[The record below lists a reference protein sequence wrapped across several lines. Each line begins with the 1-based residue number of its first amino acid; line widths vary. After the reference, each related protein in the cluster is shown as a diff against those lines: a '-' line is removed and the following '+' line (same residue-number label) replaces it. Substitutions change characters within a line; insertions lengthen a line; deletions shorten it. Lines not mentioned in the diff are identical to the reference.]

1 MTLPHRECVLAVDC
15 GTTSSKII
23 LIDLGGRILHSA
35 SKQRRTY
42 FPQPGRAEQ
51 SLDELWRTV
60 CEGSRALAPTL
71 RKLKLIGL
79 SFSGTIGDAIAVDR
93 RLKPIAQ
100 RFMLYSDI
108 RSLDQCR
115 QLERMG
121 AKRLYRIT
129 GNPLSPA
136 SCLPKWLWLKEH
148 SSNAYKRTSK
158 FIQPKDFLVL
168 KATGRVCTDYVSA
181 SATMALDI
189 ERKEWSDNVLNQVEV
204 DDDKMPDLV
213 ESEAIVGELI
223 PTAARQMGLPAGLP
237 VIAGAG
243 DTGAMM
249 LGAGAIKS
257 RDAILYL
264 GGGAEV
270 DLAIDKPIFDHAM
283 RIPSRLH
290 PIPGM
295 FFTSITALSSG
306 LATNWFTNLSARDR
320 RGKTAFAKLAAKS
333 CAGANGVFFL
343 PYLLGEQGAIWDPM
357 AKGAFLGLRASTTYN
372 DLCRSVL
379 ESTAYSL
386 SHILEVYRENG
397 VNPRSFTVCGGGAN
411 NSLSR
416 RIITDTLGVSI
427 RLHAN
432 PSEVSA
438 FGAGICAAVGVRE
451 FKSFQEAVKAMIP
464 ISSTSQPNLANH
476 KVYARIARLAKSAY
490 PALKGIMHQLNGF
503 EYTSS

>member
-1 MTLPHRECVLAVDC
+1 MPHRECVLAVDC
-15 GTTSSKII
+15 GTTSSKIV
-23 LIDLGGRILHSA
+23 LIDLRGRILHSA

-51 SLDELWRTV
+51 SLDELWRSI
-60 CEGSRALAPTL
+60 CEGCRVLAPTL

-93 RLKPIAQ
+93 RLKPIAR

-115 QLERMG
+115 QLEGMG

-136 SCLPKWLWLKEH
+136 SCLPKWLWIKEH
-148 SSNAYKRTSK
+148 SRNAYKRTSK
-158 FIQPKDFLVL
+158 LIQPKDFLVL
-168 KATGRVCTDYVSA
+168 KTTRRVCTDYVSA

-189 ERKEWSDNVLNQVEV
+189 ERKEWSDNVLNEVGV

-213 ESEAIVGELI
+213 ESDAIVGELI
-223 PTAARQMGLPAGLP
+223 PAAARQMGLPVGLP

-243 DTGAMM
+243 DTGAMV
-249 LGAGAIKS
+249 LGAGAVKNG
-257 RDAILYL
+257 DAILYL

-270 DLAIDKPIFDHAM
+270 DLATDKPIFDHAM

-290 PIPGM
+290 PIPGL

-306 LATNWFTNLSARDR
+306 LATNWFTKLSTRDR
-320 RGKTAFAKLAAKS
+320 RGETTSIAKLAAKS

-357 AKGAFLGLRASTTYN
+357 AKGAFLGLRATTTYN

-397 VNPRSFTVCGGGAN
+397 VNPRSFTMCGGGAN
-411 NSLSR
+411 SSLSR
-416 RIITDTLGVSI
+416 KIITDTLGVSI

-451 FKSFQEAVKAMIP
+451 FKSFQEAVKAMTP
-464 ISSTSQPNLANH
+464 ISYALQPNLANH
-476 KVYARIARLAKSAY
+476 KVYARMARLAKSAY
-490 PALKGIMHQLNGF
+490 PVLKGIMHQLKGF
-503 EYTSS
+503 E

>member
-1 MTLPHRECVLAVDC
+1 MALPHRECVLAADC
-15 GTTSSKII
+15 GTTSSKVV
-23 LIDLGGRILHSA
+23 LIDLSGRILHSA

-42 FPQPGRAEQ
+42 FPQPGYAEQ
-51 SLDELWRTV
+51 SLDELWRSV
-60 CEGSRALAPTL
+60 CEGCRVLAPTL
-71 RKLKLIGL
+71 RKLKVIGL
-79 SFSGTIGDAIAVDR
+79 SFSGTIGDAIALDR
-93 RLKPIAQ
+93 RLKPVSQ
-100 RFMLYSDI
+100 RFMLYSDT

-115 QLERMG
+115 KLERMDPRRFYG
-121 AKRLYRIT
+121 LT

-148 SSNAYKRTSK
+148 SRSSYKRTSK
-158 FIQPKDFLVL
+158 LIQPKDFLVL
-168 KATGRVCTDYVSA
+168 RATGKVCTDYVSA

-189 ERKEWSDNVLNQVEV
+189 ERKKWSENILTQVGIDE
-204 DDDKMPDLV
+204 DKMPDLV
-213 ESEAIVGELI
+213 ESDGMVGELM
-223 PTAARQMGLPAGLP
+223 PTAARQMGLPIGLP

-243 DTGAMM
+243 DTGAMV
-249 LGAGAIKS
+249 LGAGAVKS
-257 RDAILYL
+257 GDTILYL

-270 DLAIDKPIFDHAM
+270 DLATDKPMFDHAM

-306 LATNWFTNLSARDR
+306 LATNWFTKLSARDEIGTR
-320 RGKTAFAKLAAKS
+320 SFTKLAAKS
-333 CAGANGVFFL
+333 SAGANGVFFL

-357 AKGAFLGLRASTTYN
+357 AKGAFIGLRATTKYN

-386 SHILEVYRENG
+386 SHILEIYRENG
-397 VNPRSFTVCGGGAN
+397 VSPRSFTMCGGGAN

-416 RIITDTLGVSI
+416 KIITDTLGVSI

-438 FGAGICAAVGVRE
+438 LGAGICAAVGVRE
-451 FKSFQEAVKAMIP
+451 FKSFREAVKAMTP
-464 ISSTSQPNLANH
+464 IAYTLRPNLANH
-476 KVYARIARLAKSAY
+476 KTYARMAHLAKSAY
-490 PALKGIMHQLNGF
+490 PVLKGIMRQLNDF
-503 EYTSS
+503 EQASL